1 MSTLQ
6 DFEIDAIQ
14 DGGNLIPDLNGK
26 VVLAVNVASK
36 CGLTPHYAGLEVLY
50 EENQDQGLV
59 VVGFPC
65 NQFGEQ
71 EPGTEDEIATFCTTN
86 YGVKFPITTKI
97 DVNGEGRHPIYAWL
111 TGEENDF
118 PGDIEWN
125 FEKFLIDRNGKVI
138 KRYPPATTPED
149 SGLIQDIADQLG

>member
-14 DGGNLIPDLNGK
+14 GGGNLIPDLSGK
-26 VVLAVNVASK
+26 LVLAVNVASK
-36 CGLTPHYAGLEVLY
+36 CGLTPHYAGLEELY
-50 EENQDQGLV
+50 EENQEQGLV

-71 EPGTEDEIATFCTTN
+71 EPGTEDEIVTFCMTN
-86 YGVKFPITTKI
+86 YGVKFPMSAKI

-111 TGEENDF
+111 TDEENGF

-125 FEKFLIDRNGKVI
+125 FEKFLIDRDGKVV

-149 SGLIQDIADQLG
+149 SGLLQDIADRI

>member
-6 DFEIDAIQ
+6 DFEINGIQ
-14 DGGNLIPDLNGK
+14 DSGNIIPDLAGK

-36 CGLTPHYAGLEVLY
+36 CGLTPHYAGLEKLY
-50 EENQDQGLV
+50 EENESQGLT

-65 NQFGEQ
+65 NQFGAQ
-71 EPGTEDEIATFCTTN
+71 EPGTEDEIVTFCTTN
-86 YGVKFPITTKI
+86 YGVKFPMTTKI
-97 DVNGEGRHPIYAWL
+97 DVNGDAKHPIYAWL
-111 TGEENDF
+111 TAEDNF

-125 FEKFLIDRNGKVI
+125 FEKFLIDRDGKVV

-149 SGLIQDIADQLG
+149 PGLLQDIADLL

>member
-6 DFEIDAIQ
+6 DFEISDIS
-14 DGGNLIPDLNGK
+14 GEGNLTPGLDGK

-36 CGLTPHYAGLEVLY
+36 CGLTPQYAGLEKLY
-50 EENQDQGLV
+50 EELHDQGLV

-65 NQFGEQ
+65 NQFGGQ
-71 EPGTEDEIATFCTTN
+71 EPGSEEEILEFCQAN
-86 YGVKFPITTKI
+86 YSVGFPLTQKI
-97 DVNGEGRHPIYAWL
+97 EVNGDGRHPIYQWL
-111 TGEENDF
+111 TSEANGF

-125 FEKFLIDRNGKVI
+125 FEKFLVDRHGKVA

-149 SGLIQDIADQLG
+149 SGLLQDIAELL